1 MTDRLLDG
9 RGVIV
14 PAAGISLVLAFAAA
28 RSPLLALAAV
38 GAVLLLLFV
47 FVWAEAVLLVL
58 LAALPWEDLLQYPT
72 ETVTAVKL
80 FGLMLLGAWAF
91 RVLQRGSQLR
101 LPGTLVPVVGLGL
114 TIGLSLV
121 LSPDPS
127 AGVAKVLRYA
137 LFIVFFFLIV
147 QLTTSRISIKRVLR
161 VLSLSATG
169 AALWAL
175 VAFLSGELERAGGPI
190 SDPNDF
196 AYLIATVLPLTAYL
210 WIEDRGRRAVWASC
224 FALQAAAMLATL
236 SRGALVGLG
245 ALAVWAIATR
255 RVPVVGVLAAIGTLV
270 GVVLVALTFWSP
282 LINERVESKEKVQSQ
297 NTASRLTFWDAALRM
312 SYDHPLTG
320 VGPDRFSQ
328 EAESYAR
335 GTTSGIEQPV
345 AHNSYL
351 EILAE
356 NGFLALIF
364 FVAYIVGSWALLAR
378 ARAASLMDADAEG
391 VRLATA
397 LQAAFVVAVVGAF
410 FLSQQLALPLWLV
423 GALGAA
429 LAPGLG
435 AAAARF
441 APPRAVPL
449 GPSAAA

>member
-1 MTDRLLDG
+1 MTGSVLDG
-9 RGVIV
+9 RGAIV
-14 PAAGISLVLAFAAA
+14 PAAAISLILAFAAA
-28 RSPLLALAAV
+28 RSPFLALAAV

-58 LAALPWEDLLQYPT
+58 LAAVPWEDLLHYPT
-72 ETVTAVKL
+72 ETITAVKL
-80 FGLMLLGAWAF
+80 LGLMLLGAWAF

-101 LPGTLVPVVGLGL
+101 LPATLIPIIGFGFA
-114 TIGLSLV
+114 IGLSLIF
-121 LSPDPS
+121 SPDPS
-127 AGVAKVLRYA
+127 AGVEKVLRYT
-137 LFIVFFFLIV
+137 LFIAFFFLIL
-147 QLTTSRISIKRVLR
+147 QLTAGRNSIKRILR

-210 WIEDRGRRAVWASC
+210 WIEDHRRRAIWGSC
-224 FALQAAAMLATL
+224 FALQAAATLATL
-236 SRGALVGLG
+236 SRGALVGLA

-255 RVPVVGVLAAIGTLV
+255 RVPLVGVLAGIGTLV

-282 LINERVESKEKVQSQ
+282 LINERVERKEKVQSE
-297 NTASRLTFWDAALRM
+297 NAASRLAFWDAAIRM
-312 SYDHPLTG
+312 SYDRPLTG
-320 VGPDRFSQ
+320 VGPGRFKY
-328 EAESYAR
+328 EAEHYVR
-335 GTTSGIEQPV
+335 GSTSGIDQPV

-356 NGFLALIF
+356 NGFVALVF
-364 FVAYIVGSWALLAR
+364 FAAYIVGSWVMLAR
-378 ARAASLMDADAEG
+378 FRAMSLLDADGDG

-397 LQAAFVVAVVGAF
+397 LQAAFVVAIVGAF

-423 GALGAA
+423 GAL
-429 LAPGLG
+429 
-435 AAAARF
+435 AAAIAQGET
-441 APPRAVPL
+441 AAVPRGLPFGAPRL

>member
-47 FVWAEAVLLVL
+47 FVWAEAVVLVL

-80 FGLMLLGAWAF
+80 LGLMLLGAWLF
-91 RVLQRGSQLR
+91 RVLQRGSELR
-101 LPGTLVPVVGLGL
+101 LPGTLLPVVGFGL
-114 TIGLSLV
+114 TLGVSLV
-121 LSPDPS
+121 LSPDPA
-127 AGVAKVLRYA
+127 AGVEKLLRYA
-137 LFIVFFFLIV
+137 LFIAFFFLIL
-147 QLTTSRISIKRVLR
+147 QLTTNRISIKRVLR

-175 VAFLSGELERAGGPI
+175 VAFLSGQLERAGGPI

-210 WIEDRGRRAVWASC
+210 WIEDRGQRALWGSC
-224 FALQAAAMLATL
+224 FAVQAAATLATL
-236 SRGALVGLG
+236 SRGALVGLA

-255 RVPVVGVLAAIGTLV
+255 RVPVVGVLAAIGALV

-282 LINERVESKEKVQSQ
+282 LINERVESKEKVQSE
-297 NTASRLTFWDAALRM
+297 NAASRLAFWDAALRM
-312 SYDHPLTG
+312 SYDRPLTG
-320 VGPDRFSQ
+320 VGPDRFKH
-328 EAESYAR
+328 EAENYVR
-335 GTTSGIEQPV
+335 GATSGLTQPV

-364 FVAYIVGSWALLAR
+364 FVAYIVGSWVILAR
-378 ARAASLMDADAEG
+378 TRAMSLMNADLEG

-423 GALGAA
+423 GALAAA
-429 LAPGLG
+429 LAPGVG
-435 AAAARF
+435 AAA
-441 APPRAVPL
+441 RAVPARPLRL

>member
-1 MTDRLLDG
+1 MTSRLLDG

-14 PAAGISLVLAFAAA
+14 PAAGMAAILAFAAA
-28 RSPLLALAAV
+28 RSPLLALAAA

-72 ETVTAVKL
+72 ETVSAVKL
-80 FGLMLLGAWAF
+80 LGLMLLGAWAF
-91 RVLQRGSQLR
+91 RVLQPGTELR
-101 LPGTLVPVVGLGL
+101 LPATLVPVIGLGM
-114 TIGLSLV
+114 TVGVSLV

-127 AGVAKVLRYA
+127 AGLGKLLRYV
-137 LFIVFFFLIV
+137 LFIAFFFLIL
-147 QLTTSRISIKRVLR
+147 QLTTGRDSIKRVLR

-190 SDPNDF
+190 SNPNDF

-210 WIEDRGRRAVWASC
+210 WIEDRGRRAIWGSC
-224 FALQAAAMLATL
+224 FTFQAAATLATL
-236 SRGALVGLG
+236 SRGALVGLA

-255 RVPVVGVLAAIGTLV
+255 RVPVVGVLAALGTVV

-282 LINERVESKEKVQSQ
+282 LISERVESKEKVQSE
-297 NTASRLTFWDAALRM
+297 NAASRLTFWDAALRM
-312 SYDHPLTG
+312 SYDRPLTG
-320 VGPDRFSQ
+320 VGPDRFGE
-328 EAESYAR
+328 EAETYVR
-335 GTTSGIEQPV
+335 GATSGIEDPV

-356 NGFLALIF
+356 NGFLALAF
-364 FVAYIVGSWALLAR
+364 FVAYIVGSWAALAR
-378 ARAASLMDADAEG
+378 SWRTSRLNADEDG

-397 LQAAFVVAVVGAF
+397 LQAAFVVAIVGAF

-423 GALGAA
+423 GALAAA
-429 LAPGLG
+429 LAYGVG
-435 AAAARF
+435 AG
-441 APPRAVPL
+441 APRGVPVRAPRAGL
-449 GPSAAA
+449 SAPA